1 MAQAARSDA
10 RGTRTSRAFTPAQRG
25 AMIARRSAARRSTT
39 VGSAKV
45 EMVDPAMLAACV
57 EAAGFAEHAAY

>member
-1 MAQAARSDA
+1 
-10 RGTRTSRAFTPAQRG
+10 
-25 AMIARRSAARRSTT
+25 MIARRSAARRGTA

>member
-1 MAQAARSDA
+1 MAQAARSAA
-10 RGTRTSRAFTPAQRG
+10 RGTRTGRTFTPAQRG
-25 AMIARRSAARRSTT
+25 AMIARRSAARRGPA
-39 VGSAKV
+39 VGTAKV

>member
-10 RGTRTSRAFTPAQRG
+10 RGTRTGREFTPAQRG
-25 AMIARRSAARRSTT
+25 AMIARRSAVRRGTA

-45 EMVDPAMLAACV
+45 EMIDPAMLAACV